1 VPVDERIADA
11 LRHARRLG
19 EVGIQVAAFL
29 DGEPIVDA
37 WTGTADPAGTG
48 RLVDGDTLF
57 SVFSV
62 TKGVTATALAL
73 LVERGIVSY
82 DAPVTDYWPEY
93 GRRGKE
99 STTVRDVM
107 SHRAGIPRM
116 PAAVTV
122 EQMCDWDY
130 MVRAVEEAEP
140 VFAPGTTNAYH
151 TLIWGW
157 LAGELVRRADPHRRP
172 FNVFVREELLDPL
185 GIRDIYVG
193 IPDSELGRVAPVL
206 IPGPPAPAELE
217 IYEASM
223 PMAVAPGTI
232 FNRADLRRSIN
243 PGAGGI
249 MSARAIARLFGLLA
263 RHGELGGVRLLSE
276 ELVLSFAEPRPDPES
291 TDQTLGVPVMVG
303 TCGFWLGGPSPYA
316 YPIVGRG
323 PRVLCSPG
331 AGGSIAWADLDTG
344 LSAAILHNMMHQ
356 EQMFSPDP
364 EVNPFMR
371 LADAVREVAAER
383 ARASGPAPTAPV

>member
-1 VPVDERIADA
+1 VDTDERIAEG

-19 EVGIQVAAFL
+19 EVGVQVAAYL
-29 DGEPIVDA
+29 DGELIVDA
-37 WTGTADPAGTG
+37 WTGTADPAGSG

-82 DAPVTDYWPEY
+82 EAPVTDYWPEY
-93 GRRGKE
+93 GNNGKAG
-99 STTVRDVM
+99 TTVADVM

-116 PAAVTV
+116 PNAVTP
-122 EQMCDWDY
+122 EQICDWDY
-130 MVRAVEEAEP
+130 MVKAVEAAAP
-140 VFAPGTTNAYH
+140 VFEPGTTNAYH
-151 TLIWGW
+151 TLIWAW
-157 LAGELVRRADPHRRP
+157 QAGEIVRRADPQGRP
-172 FNVFVREELLDPL
+172 FNVVVREELLAPL
-185 GIRDIYVG
+185 GLEDIYVG
-193 IPDSELGRVAPVL
+193 LPDAQLGRVAPVL
-206 IPGPPAPAELE
+206 IPGPPAAAELE

-232 FNRADLRRSIN
+232 FNRTDVRKSIN

-249 MSARAIARLFGLLA
+249 MTARAMARLFAMLA
-263 RHGELGGVRLLSE
+263 RHGELDGTRLLSE

-291 TDQTLGVPVMVG
+291 TDQTLGAPVMVG
-303 TCGFWLGGPSPYA
+303 TCGYWLGGPSPFA

-344 LSAAILHNMMHQ
+344 LSAAIFHNMMHQ

-364 EVNPFMR
+364 GVNPFMR

-383 ARASGPAPTAPV
+383 QPA

>member
-1 VPVDERIADA
+1 METDERIAEG

-19 EVGIQVAAFL
+19 EVGVQVAAYL

-37 WTGTADPAGTG
+37 WTGTADPAGDG

-73 LVERGIVSY
+73 LAERGIVRY

-93 GRRGKE
+93 GQNGKE
-99 STTVRDVM
+99 RTTVEDVL
-107 SHRAGIPRM
+107 SHRAGVPRM
-116 PAAVTV
+116 PNGVTPEQTCDWEFMIGEV
-122 EQMCDWDY
+122 EQ
-130 MVRAVEEAEP
+130 APP
-140 VFAPGTTNAYH
+140 VFEPGTTNAYH

-157 LAGELVRRADPHRRP
+157 QVGEIVRRADPKGRP
-172 FNVFVREELLDPL
+172 FNVFMREELLAPL
-185 GIRDIYVG
+185 GIEDIYVG
-193 IPDSELGRVAPVL
+193 LPDSQLDRVSPVL
-206 IPGPPAPAELE
+206 IPGPPAPAEAEL
-217 IYEASM
+217 YEASM

-232 FNRADLRRSIN
+232 FNRTDVRRSVN

-249 MSARAIARLFGLLA
+249 MSARAVAKLFAMLA
-263 RHGELGGVRLLSE
+263 RHGELDGVRLLSE
-276 ELVLSFAEPRPDPES
+276 QLVLSFAEPRTDPES
-291 TDQTLGVPVMVG
+291 TDETLGVPVMVG
-303 TCGFWLGGPSPYA
+303 RRGYWLGGPSPYA

-344 LSAAILHNMMHQ
+344 LSAAIFHNMMHQ

-364 EVNPFMR
+364 EANPFML
-371 LADAVREVAAER
+371 LADAVREVAVER
-383 ARASGPAPTAPV
+383 AGTASAAAAS